1 MKNHADVGREELVG
15 RYRFASNDLG
25 TPPSVA
31 VGSSYRWQSKAA
43 MSGRV
48 VTGCRRGP
56 GSRTSGVRT
65 GGQIAETAGDTG
77 LFPWLSSKMPFGIIE
92 ALGFSSQTPVS
103 WKTRD
108 PENADL
114 KYGYYAEGATDGAV
128 RAGVLGLAT
137 GALLATSIAGIAAW
151 WGTRR

>member
-31 VGSSYRWQSKAA
+31 VGSSYRWQSQAA

-48 VTGCRRGP
+48 VTGCRA
-56 GSRTSGVRT
+56 SGARVS
-65 GGQIAETAGDTG
+65 GQIAETASDTG

-92 ALGFSSQTPVS
+92 ALGFSSQTPAS

-151 WGTRR
+151 WAARK